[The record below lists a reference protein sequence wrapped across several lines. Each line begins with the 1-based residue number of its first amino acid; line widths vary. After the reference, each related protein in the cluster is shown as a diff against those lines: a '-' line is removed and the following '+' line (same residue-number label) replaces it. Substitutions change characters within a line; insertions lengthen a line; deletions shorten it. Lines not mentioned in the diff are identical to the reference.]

1 MVTKSND
8 YIVIQATTA
17 YESFC
22 ATLSRRGDKDFIS
35 FDTRMADYEIAAKWI
50 FTYKRTHLSKWW
62 RLMSH
67 EDIVS
72 CLSVL
77 PLNRESMEELTE
89 LVKSHHQ
96 LLAICCCNY
105 NYCNYCNCG

>member
-1 MVTKSND
+1 MATKSND
-8 YIVIQATTA
+8 YMVIKATQA

-22 ATLSRRGDKDFIS
+22 ATFSRGDKGFIT
-35 FDTRMADYEIAAKWI
+35 FDTLMTEQEIIEKWI
-50 FTYKRTHLSKWW
+50 STYKRTHLSKWW

-77 PLNRESMEELTE
+77 PLNRESMEEFTE
-89 LVKSHHQ
+89 LVSTLQ
-96 LLAICCCNY
+96 V
-105 NYCNYCNCG
+105 GSDDQ